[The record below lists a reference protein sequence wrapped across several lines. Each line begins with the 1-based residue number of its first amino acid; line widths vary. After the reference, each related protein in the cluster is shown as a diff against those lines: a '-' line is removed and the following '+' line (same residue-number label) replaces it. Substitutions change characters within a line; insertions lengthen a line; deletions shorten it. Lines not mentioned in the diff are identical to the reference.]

1 MKEIF
6 TAIAISVLA
15 ISLLITVNSDI
26 VRADSDDF
34 IRFLDSGVTVFSPLN
49 TTYHSQTPILN
60 VTLYGAGNFGSID
73 PEISV
78 NYSIDDMYTGSVYLR
93 SNGEMHFITNAIG
106 VAALPEL
113 PSGSHCLKI
122 YLYGWNQRSYEP
134 RYLSYTN
141 TIYFS
146 IVDAKATPVL
156 IPSSN
161 PAASPTPLPTPV
173 PSPTPTPEPTLTP
186 ESTPEQT
193 PLPTINTG
201 PSPYYFDDF
210 LIGGIAATVAII
222 VLVLLYFFIRRK

>member
-1 MKEIF
+1 MMKEIF

-146 IVDAKATPVL
+146 IVDAKATPAP
-156 IPSSN
+156 IPSPSPTASPTPVPISSSEPTN
-161 PAASPTPLPTPV
+161 PTSPTPLP
-173 PSPTPTPEPTLTP
+173 SEEPQP
-186 ESTPEQT
+186 IESE
-193 PLPTINTG
+193 
-201 PSPYYFDDF
+201 
-210 LIGGIAATVAII
+210 LILGVAVTVAVVVIG
-222 VLVLLYFFIRRK
+222 LVFLLYLIKRK

>member
-15 ISLLITVNSDI
+15 ISLLIMVNSDI

-146 IVDAKATPVL
+146 IVDAKATPAP
-156 IPSSN
+156 IPSPSPTASPTPVPISSSEPTN
-161 PAASPTPLPTPV
+161 PTSPTPLP
-173 PSPTPTPEPTLTP
+173 SEEPQP
-186 ESTPEQT
+186 IESE
-193 PLPTINTG
+193 
-201 PSPYYFDDF
+201 
-210 LIGGIAATVAII
+210 LILGVAVTVAVVVIG
-222 VLVLLYFFIRRK
+222 LVFLLYLIKRK

>member
-93 SNGEMHFITNAIG
+93 SNGELHFITNTIG

-146 IVDAKATPVL
+146 IVDAKATPAP
-156 IPSSN
+156 IPSPSPTASPTPVPISSSEPTN
-161 PAASPTPLPTPV
+161 PTSPTPLP
-173 PSPTPTPEPTLTP
+173 SEEPQP
-186 ESTPEQT
+186 IESE
-193 PLPTINTG
+193 
-201 PSPYYFDDF
+201 
-210 LIGGIAATVAII
+210 LILGVAVTVAVVVIG
-222 VLVLLYFFIRRK
+222 LVFLLYLIKRK

>member
-146 IVDAKATPVL
+146 IVDAKATPAP
-156 IPSSN
+156 IPSPSPTASPTPVPISSSEPTN
-161 PAASPTPLPTPV
+161 PTSPTPLP
-173 PSPTPTPEPTLTP
+173 SEEPQP
-186 ESTPEQT
+186 IESE
-193 PLPTINTG
+193 
-201 PSPYYFDDF
+201 
-210 LIGGIAATVAII
+210 LILGVAVTVAVVVIG
-222 VLVLLYFFIRRK
+222 LVFLLYLIKRK